1 MTMAVQRNSKMSR
14 NEKIDRFQTVIDQ
27 VSPPKTLHERL
38 ILKTYKL
45 LLQKEL
51 NTGEDLS
58 DLHKCF

>member
-1 MTMAVQRNSKMSR
+1 MSR
-14 NEKIDRFQTVIDQ
+14 KEKIDRFQTVIDE

-58 DLHKCF
+58 DMHKCF

>member
-1 MTMAVQRNSKMSR
+1 MSVQQNSKISH
-14 NEKIDRFQTVIDQ
+14 NEKIDRFQTVIDE

-51 NTGEDLS
+51 NTGEDLN
-58 DLHKCF
+58 DMHKCF

>member
-1 MTMAVQRNSKMSR
+1 MTVQQNSKMSH
-14 NEKIDRFQTVIDQ
+14 NKKIDRFQTVIDEM
-27 VSPPKTLHERL
+27 SPPKTLHERL

>member
-1 MTMAVQRNSKMSR
+1 MSH
-14 NEKIDRFQTVIDQ
+14 NKKIDRFQTVIDEM
-27 VSPPKTLHERL
+27 SPPKTLHERL